1 MKNKIAYLDGLRGL
15 AACVVVVSHF
25 CQVFAPSVFEGKPE
39 IAHFPFEGLAART
52 PLNLMFNGNFSV
64 CVFFVLSGY
73 VLSWRYFLT
82 KDKMHIYASALR
94 RFFRLALP
102 ASLSVCLAFAVMRLG
117 LGFYED
123 IRQMTWSSMPDP
135 FTASPRVL
143 DMIREAL
150 LHTFFTYGS
159 AYNPVLWTMTYE
171 LLGSFL
177 IFGFLLTLGRF
188 RLRIIGYAVLAVL
201 LADSYYLGF
210 VLGMALS
217 DLTYSSGRN
226 RLTAVLP
233 SWSAPLLLSAG
244 LYLGSFPYVGTGN
257 TIYSIL
263 VWKGSSTFSF
273 FVFYHTLGACL
284 TLTALLISPRLKTL
298 FGRQPFLYLGRV
310 SFSLYLVHFTMICS
324 LGSYLFYQLH
334 LLFPYGV
341 STALTVILTTPFI
354 FAVAHFF
361 CRFVDAPTLAVLGP
375 WSWRVMARLVR
386 KKTGRVPV
394 EKSKGV

>member
-1 MKNKIAYLDGLRGL
+1 MKTKIAYLDGLRGL

-25 CQVFAPSVFEGKPE
+25 CQIFAPSVFEGKPE

-94 RFFRLALP
+94 RFFRLAIP

-117 LGFYED
+117 WGYFDD
-123 IRQMTWSSMPDP
+123 IRQATQSSMPDP
-135 FTASPRVL
+135 FTASPRILV
-143 DMIREAL
+143 MIQEAL
-150 LHTFFTYGS
+150 YHTFFTYGS

-188 RLRIIGYAVLAVL
+188 RLRIIGYAALAVL

-210 VLGMALS
+210 VLGMVLS
-217 DLTYSSGRN
+217 DLTYSGRN
-226 RLTAVLP
+226 LLTAVLP
-233 SWSAPLLLSAG
+233 PWSAPLFLGAG
-244 LYLGSFPYVGTGN
+244 LFLGSFPYVGIDN

-263 VWKGSSTFSF
+263 VWKGSSAFSF
-273 FVFYHTLGACL
+273 FVFYHTLGAGL
-284 TLTALLISPRLKTL
+284 TLTALLISPRLKSL
-298 FGRQPFLYLGRV
+298 FGRQPFLYLGTL
-310 SFSLYLVHFTMICS
+310 SFSLYLVHFTVICS
-324 LGSYLFYQLH
+324 LGSYLFYQFH
-334 LLFPYGV
+334 LLFSYGL
-341 STALTVILTTPFI
+341 STVLTVILTTPFI
-354 FAVAHFF
+354 FALAHLY
-361 CRFVDAPTLAVLGP
+361 CRFVDAPTLAMLSP
-375 WSWRVMARLVR
+375 WSRRVMDRLVR
-386 KKTGRVPV
+386 KKSGRMTV
-394 EKSKGV
+394 EKSKSV

>member
-1 MKNKIAYLDGLRGL
+1 MKTKIAYLDGLRGL

-25 CQVFAPSVFEGKPE
+25 FQIFAPSVFEGKPE

-94 RFFRLALP
+94 RFFRLAIP

-117 LGFYED
+117 WGFYDD
-123 IRQMTWSSMPDP
+123 IRQTTQSSMPDP
-135 FTASPRVL
+135 FAASPRVL
-143 DMIREAL
+143 AMIQEAL
-150 LHTFFTYGS
+150 YHTFFTYGS

-177 IFGFLLTLGRF
+177 IFGFLLVLGRF

-217 DLTYSSGRN
+217 DLTYSGRN

-233 SWSAPLLLSAG
+233 PWSAPLFLGAG
-244 LYLGSFPYVGTGN
+244 LYLGSFPYVGTEN
-257 TIYSIL
+257 TLYSIL

-284 TLTALLISPRLKTL
+284 TLTALLVSPRLKAL
-298 FGRQPFLYLGRV
+298 FGRQPFLYLGTI
-310 SFSLYLVHFTMICS
+310 SFSLYLVHFTIICS

-334 LLFPYGV
+334 LLFSYGL
-341 STALTVILTTPFI
+341 STVLTVILTTPFI
-354 FAVAHFF
+354 FALAHFF
-361 CRFVDAPTLAVLGP
+361 CRFVDAPTLATLGP
-375 WSWRVMARLVR
+375 WSRRVMDRLVR
-386 KKTGRVPV
+386 KKPGGMPV
-394 EKSKGV
+394 EKSKGI

>member
-1 MKNKIAYLDGLRGL
+1 MKTKIAYLDGFRGL

-25 CQVFAPSVFEGKPE
+25 FQVFAPSVFEGKPE
-39 IAHFPFEGLAART
+39 IAHFPFEGFAART

-73 VLSWRYFLT
+73 VLSWRYFRT

-94 RFFRLALP
+94 RFFRLAIP
-102 ASLSVCLAFAVMRLG
+102 ATLSVCLAFAAMRLG
-117 LGFYED
+117 LGFFD
-123 IRQMTWSSMPDP
+123 NIRQATQSSMPDP
-135 FTASPRVL
+135 FTASPRFLV
-143 DMIREAL
+143 MVQEAL
-150 LHTFFTYGS
+150 YHTFFTYGS

-177 IFGFLLTLGRF
+177 IFGFLLTLGRSK
-188 RLRIIGYAVLAVL
+188 LRILGYAVLAVL

-210 VLGMALS
+210 VLGMVLS
-217 DLTYSSGRN
+217 DLSYSGRD
-226 RLTAVLP
+226 RLAAFLP
-233 SWSAPLLLSAG
+233 PWTVPLLLGAG

-263 VWKGSSTFSF
+263 VWRGSSTFSL

-284 TLTALLISPRLKTL
+284 TLTALLISPRLKSL
-298 FGRQPFLYLGRV
+298 FGRRPFLYLGRI
-310 SFSLYLVHFTMICS
+310 SFSLYLVHFTIICS
-324 LGSYLFYQLH
+324 LGSYLFYQFH
-334 LLFPYGV
+334 LLFPYGL
-341 STALTVILTTPFI
+341 STVLTVILTTPFI

-361 CRFVDAPTLAVLGP
+361 NRFVDAPTLAVLGP
-375 WSWRVMARLVR
+375 WSRRVLDRFVR
-386 KKTGRVPV
+386 DKRGGVPV

>member
-1 MKNKIAYLDGLRGL
+1 MKTKIAYLDGLRGL

-25 CQVFAPSVFEGKPE
+25 FQVFAPSVFEGKPE

-52 PLNLMFNGNFSV
+52 PLNLMFSGNFSV

-82 KDKMHIYASALR
+82 KDKMHIFASALR
-94 RFFRLALP
+94 RFFRLAIP
-102 ASLSVCLAFAVMRLG
+102 ASLSVLLAFAVMRLG
-117 LGFYED
+117 WGFYDD
-123 IRQMTWSSMPDP
+123 IRQTTQSSMPDP

-150 LHTFFTYGS
+150 YHTFFTYGS

-188 RLRIIGYAVLAVL
+188 RLRIIGYAALAVL

-217 DLTYSSGRN
+217 DLTYSGRN

-233 SWSAPLLLSAG
+233 PWSAPLFLGAG
-244 LYLGSFPYVGTGN
+244 LYLGSFPYVGTEN

-263 VWKGSSTFSF
+263 VWKGSSTFAF

-284 TLTALLISPRLKTL
+284 TLTALLISPRLKSL
-298 FGRQPFLYLGRV
+298 FGRQPFLYLGTI
-310 SFSLYLVHFTMICS
+310 SFSLYLVHFTIICS
-324 LGSYLFYQLH
+324 LGSYLFYQFH
-334 LLFPYGV
+334 LLFSYGL
-341 STALTVILTTPFI
+341 STVLTVILTTPFI
-354 FAVAHFF
+354 FALAHLF
-361 CRFVDAPTLAVLGP
+361 CRFVDAPTLATLSP
-375 WSWRVMARLVR
+375 WSRRVMDRLVR
-386 KKTGRVPV
+386 KKPGGMPV
-394 EKSKGV
+394 EKSKGI

>member
-1 MKNKIAYLDGLRGL
+1 MKTKIAYLDGFRGL

-25 CQVFAPSVFEGKPE
+25 FQVFAPSVFEGKPE
-39 IAHFPFEGLAART
+39 IAHFPFEGFAART

-73 VLSWRYFLT
+73 VLSWRYFRT

-94 RFFRLALP
+94 RFFRLAIP
-102 ASLSVCLAFAVMRLG
+102 ATLSVCLAFAAMRLG
-117 LGFYED
+117 LGFFD
-123 IRQMTWSSMPDP
+123 NIRQATQSSMPDP
-135 FTASPRVL
+135 FTASPRFLV
-143 DMIREAL
+143 MVQEAL
-150 LHTFFTYGS
+150 YHTFFTYGS

-177 IFGFLLTLGRF
+177 IFGFLLTLGRSK
-188 RLRIIGYAVLAVL
+188 LRILGYAVLAVL
-201 LADSYYLGF
+201 LVDSYYLGF
-210 VLGMALS
+210 VLGMVLS
-217 DLTYSSGRN
+217 DLSYSGRD
-226 RLTAVLP
+226 RLAAFLP
-233 SWSAPLLLSAG
+233 PWTVPLLLGAG

-263 VWKGSSTFSF
+263 VWRGSSTFSF

-284 TLTALLISPRLKTL
+284 TLTALLISPRLKSL
-298 FGRQPFLYLGRV
+298 FGRRPFLYLGRI
-310 SFSLYLVHFTMICS
+310 SFSLYLVHFTIICS
-324 LGSYLFYQLH
+324 LGSYLFYQFH
-334 LLFPYGV
+334 LLFPYGL

-361 CRFVDAPTLAVLGP
+361 DRFVDAPTLAVLGP
-375 WSWRVMARLVR
+375 WSRRVLDRLVR
-386 KKTGRVPV
+386 DKRGGVPV